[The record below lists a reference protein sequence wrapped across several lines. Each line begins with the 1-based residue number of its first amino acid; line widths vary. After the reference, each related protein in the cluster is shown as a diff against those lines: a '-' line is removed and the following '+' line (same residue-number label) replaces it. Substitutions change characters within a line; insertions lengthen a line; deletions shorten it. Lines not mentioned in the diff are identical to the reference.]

1 MCHFNSQDNAKLLQQ
16 LTSPLK
22 QIINWNEYQ
31 SKATTQS
38 QNQYLGYLI
47 DRSFQGVIK
56 LVR

>member
-1 MCHFNSQDNAKLLQQ
+1 MPFQDNGKLLQQ

-22 QIINWNEYQ
+22 QIINWNKYQ
-31 SKATTQS
+31 SKATTQTR
-38 QNQYLGYLI
+38 NQYLGYLI

>member
-1 MCHFNSQDNAKLLQQ
+1 MPFQDNGKLLQQ

-22 QIINWNEYQ
+22 QIINWNKYQ

-38 QNQYLGYLI
+38 QYLGYLI

>member
-1 MCHFNSQDNAKLLQQ
+1 MCHFNSQDNGKLLQQ

-22 QIINWNEYQ
+22 QIINWNKYQ
-31 SKATTQS
+31 SKATTQTR
-38 QNQYLGYLI
+38 NQYLGYLI